1 MNLGFPLLL
10 YYVGLSILILIL
22 TKFIFTRYLQFAR
35 NFNLVN
41 QSNERSAHKGKVFT
55 GGGIV
60 LATVLL
66 VAVVVL
72 DSLDFVEFT
81 QISPLIG
88 TSILIASVGFYDD
101 FNEINAFQKYI
112 ILTFLVLMTVY
123 SSFLNENF
131 DGIITNLNGFL
142 GFYEIGFIP
151 GFLFT
156 AFVYLSIMNSINLMD
171 GIDGYLSVFSIS
183 FFISMLFS
191 NSLNGFYTHNTMAI
205 VFLASFIMYLK
216 FNFSKQKKLFIGDAG
231 SLFIG
236 FWMSYFL
243 ITYITTSS
251 DSDLATVFSIKLENF
266 PILAISMINIPVLDT
281 LRVMFVRVLNKKSPF
296 SADRNHLHHIILDK
310 GISHL
315 NAGLLLSFLNWFN
328 CIIIFLLE
336 QRFDSKALTLIYIF
350 LSLFWFG
357 FFEYIKKNN

>member
-1 MNLGFPLLL
+1 MNLGFPLYL
-10 YYVGLSILILIL
+10 YYIILFILIIIL
-22 TKFIFTRYLQFAR
+22 SKFIFSRYLRFAH
-35 NFNLVN
+35 NFNLTNTPN
-41 QSNERSAHKGKVFT
+41 QRSVHYGKVFT

-60 LATVLL
+60 IATVLL

-81 QISPLIG
+81 QISALIG
-88 TSILIASVGFYDD
+88 TSILIAAVGFYDD

-123 SSFLNENF
+123 SSFLTEDF

-156 AFVYLSIMNSINLMD
+156 TFVYLSIMNSINLMD
-171 GIDGYLSVFSIS
+171 GIDGYMSIFSIF
-183 FFISMLFS
+183 FFISFLFT
-191 NSLNGFYTHNTMAI
+191 NSINGFYTLNTMAI
-205 VFLASFIMYLK
+205 VFLASFIIYLK
-216 FNFSKQKKLFIGDAG
+216 FNFAKQNKLFTGDAG

-236 FWMSYFL
+236 FWIAFFL

-251 DSDLATVFSIKLENF
+251 NSDLVNVFSIKLENF
-266 PILAISMINIPVLDT
+266 PVLAISMINIPVLDT
-281 LRVMFVRVLNKKSPF
+281 LRVMLVRTLNKKSPF
-296 SADRNHLHHIILDK
+296 SADRNHLHHIILDN

-336 QRFDSKALTLIYIF
+336 QNFNSEALTLIYII

-357 FFEYIKKNN
+357 FFEYLKRK

>member
-1 MNLGFPLLL
+1 MSLGFLSYI
-10 YYVGLSILILIL
+10 YYLGLFFLIIILSR
-22 TKFIFTRYLQFAR
+22 FVFTRYLQFAQ

-41 QSNERSAHKGKVFT
+41 TPNERSAHKGKVFT
-55 GGGIV
+55 GGGMVI
-60 LATVLL
+60 ATVLL

-88 TSILIASVGFYDD
+88 TSILIAAVGFYDD

-112 ILTFLVLMTVY
+112 ILTFLILMTVY
-123 SSFLNENF
+123 SSFLSDDYE
-131 DGIITNLNGFL
+131 GIITNLNGFL
-142 GFYEIGFIP
+142 GIYEIGIVP

-156 AFVYLSIMNSINLMD
+156 TFVYLSIMNSINLMD
-171 GIDGYLSVFSIS
+171 GIDGYLSIFSIFFYIS
-183 FFISMLFS
+183 FLFN
-191 NSLNGFYTHNTMAI
+191 NSINGFYTLNTMAI
-205 VFLASFIMYLK
+205 VFLGSFIMYLR
-216 FNFSKQKKLFIGDAG
+216 FNFSKNKKLFIGDAG

-236 FWMSYFL
+236 FWIAYFL

-251 DSDLATVFSIKLENF
+251 SSDLATVFSIKLENF
-266 PILAISMINIPVLDT
+266 PVLAISMINIPVLDT
-281 LRVMFVRVLNKKSPF
+281 LRVMLVRILNKKSPF

-336 QRFDSKALTLIYIF
+336 QRFESKALTIIYIL
-350 LSLFWFG
+350 LSLFWFV
-357 FFEYIKKNN
+357 FFEYLKRR

>member
-1 MNLGFPLLL
+1 MNLGFPVFL
-10 YYVGLSILILIL
+10 YYVGLFVLVLIL

-41 QSNERSAHKGKVFT
+41 TPNQRSVHHGKVFT
-55 GGGIV
+55 GGGMV
-60 LATVLL
+60 VATVLL

-72 DSLDFVEFT
+72 DSLEFVEFT

-88 TSILIASVGFYDD
+88 TSILIAALGFYDD

-123 SSFLNENF
+123 SSFLS
-131 DGIITNLNGFL
+131 DDYGMIITNLNGFL
-142 GFYEIGFIP
+142 GFHEIGIIP

-156 AFVYLSIMNSINLMD
+156 TFVYLSIMNSINLMD
-171 GIDGYLSVFSIS
+171 GIDGYLAIFTIF
-183 FFISMLFS
+183 FFISFLFN
-191 NSLNGFYTHNTMAI
+191 NSINSFYTLNTMSI
-205 VFLASFIMYLK
+205 VFISSSAIYLRY
-216 FNFSKQKKLFIGDAG
+216 NFSKRKKLFMGDAG

-236 FWMSYFL
+236 FWIAYFL
-243 ITYITTSS
+243 ITYLTTSS
-251 DSDLATVFSIKLENF
+251 SSDLATVFSIKLENF
-266 PILAISMINIPVLDT
+266 PVLAISMINIPVLDT
-281 LRVMFVRVLNKKSPF
+281 LRVMLVRILKKKSPF

-336 QRFDSKALTLIYIF
+336 QSFNSKVLTLIYIL

-357 FFEYIKKNN
+357 FFEYFKRR

>member
-1 MNLGFPLLL
+1 MNLGFPVFL
-10 YYVGLSILILIL
+10 YYVGLFVLVLIL
-22 TKFIFTRYLQFAR
+22 TKFIFIRYLQFAR

-41 QSNERSAHKGKVFT
+41 TPNQRSVHHGKVFT
-55 GGGIV
+55 GGGMV
-60 LATVLL
+60 VATVLL

-72 DSLDFVEFT
+72 DSLEFVEFT

-88 TSILIASVGFYDD
+88 TSILIAALGFYDD

-123 SSFLNENF
+123 SSFLS
-131 DGIITNLNGFL
+131 DDYGMIITNLNGFL
-142 GFYEIGFIP
+142 GFHEIGIIP

-156 AFVYLSIMNSINLMD
+156 TFVYLSIMNSINLMD
-171 GIDGYLSVFSIS
+171 GIDGYLAIFTIF
-183 FFISMLFS
+183 FFISFLFN
-191 NSLNGFYTHNTMAI
+191 NSINSFYTLNTMSI
-205 VFLASFIMYLK
+205 VFISSSAIYLRY
-216 FNFSKQKKLFIGDAG
+216 NFSKRKKLFMGDAG

-236 FWMSYFL
+236 FWIAYFL
-243 ITYITTSS
+243 ITYLTTSS
-251 DSDLATVFSIKLENF
+251 SSDLATVFSIKLENF
-266 PILAISMINIPVLDT
+266 PVLAISMINIPVLDT
-281 LRVMFVRVLNKKSPF
+281 LRVMLVRILKKKSPF

-336 QRFDSKALTLIYIF
+336 QSFNSKSLTVVYIL

-357 FFEYIKKNN
+357 FFEYLKRR

>member
-1 MNLGFPLLL
+1 MNSEFLFPLYYLGLL
-10 YYVGLSILILIL
+10 IITVLLSR
-22 TKFIFTRYLQFAR
+22 FIFTKYIQFAS
-35 NFNLVN
+35 NFNLTNTPN
-41 QSNERSAHKGKVFT
+41 QRSVHAGKVFT

-60 LATVLL
+60 IATVLL

-81 QISPLIG
+81 QISALIG
-88 TSILIASVGFYDD
+88 TSILIAALGFYDD

-123 SSFLNENF
+123 SSFLS
-131 DGIITNLNGFL
+131 DDYGMIITNLEGFL
-142 GFYEIGFIP
+142 GFHEIGIVP

-156 AFVYLSIMNSINLMD
+156 TFVYLSIMNSINLMD
-171 GIDGYLSVFSIS
+171 GIDGYLAIFSIF
-183 FFISMLFS
+183 FFISFLFT
-191 NSLNGFYTHNTMAI
+191 NSINGFYTLNTMSI
-205 VFLASFIMYLK
+205 VFLASFIMYLRY
-216 FNFSKQKKLFIGDAG
+216 NFSKQKKLFIGDAG
-231 SLFIG
+231 SLFTG
-236 FWMSYFL
+236 FWIAYFL
-243 ITYITTSS
+243 ITYITTSTTS
-251 DSDLATVFSIKLENF
+251 NLSTVFSIKLENF
-266 PILAISMINIPVLDT
+266 PVLAISMINIPVLDT
-281 LRVMFVRVLNKKSPF
+281 LRVMFVRILNKKSPF

-336 QRFDSKALTLIYIF
+336 QSFNSKYLTIIYIS

-357 FFEYIKKNN
+357 FFEYLKRR

>member
-1 MNLGFPLLL
+1 MSLGFPSYL
-10 YYVGLSILILIL
+10 YYTGLFFLVLILS
-22 TKFIFTRYLQFAR
+22 KFIFARYLQFAR
-35 NFNLVN
+35 NFNLIN
-41 QSNERSAHKGKVFT
+41 ESNERSAHKGKVFT
-55 GGGIV
+55 GGGMV
-60 LATVLL
+60 VATVLL

-81 QISPLIG
+81 QISSLIG
-88 TSILIASVGFYDD
+88 TSVLIAAVGFYDD

-123 SSFLNENF
+123 SSFLTEDF
-131 DGIITNLNGFL
+131 EGIITNLNGFL
-142 GFYEIGFIP
+142 GIYDIGIIP

-156 AFVYLSIMNSINLMD
+156 TFVYLSIMNSINLMD
-171 GIDGYLSVFSIS
+171 GIDGYLSIFSIF
-183 FFISMLFS
+183 FFISFLFN
-191 NSLNGFYTHNTMAI
+191 NSVNGFYTLNTMSV
-205 VFLASFIMYLK
+205 VFLASFIMFLK
-216 FNFSKQKKLFIGDAG
+216 FNFSKQKKLFTGDAG

-236 FWMSYFL
+236 FWIAYFL

-251 DSDLATVFSIKLENF
+251 SSDLATVFSIKPENF
-266 PILAISMINIPVLDT
+266 PVLAISMINIPVLDT
-281 LRVMFVRVLNKKSPF
+281 LRVMFVRTLKKKSPF

-336 QRFDSKALTLIYIF
+336 QRLSSYSLTITFILI
-350 LSLFWFG
+350 SLFWFG
-357 FFEYIKKNN
+357 FFEYLKRK

>member
-1 MNLGFPLLL
+1 MNLGFPVFL
-10 YYVGLSILILIL
+10 YYVGLFILVLIL

-41 QSNERSAHKGKVFT
+41 ESNERSAHRGKVFT
-55 GGGIV
+55 GGGMV
-60 LATVLL
+60 VATVLL

-88 TSILIASVGFYDD
+88 TSILIAALGFYDD

-123 SSFLNENF
+123 SSFLS
-131 DGIITNLNGFL
+131 DDYGTIITNLNGFL
-142 GFYEIGFIP
+142 GFHEIGIVP

-156 AFVYLSIMNSINLMD
+156 TFVYLSIMNSINLID
-171 GIDGYLSVFSIS
+171 GIDGYLAIFTIF
-183 FFISMLFS
+183 FFISFLFN
-191 NSLNGFYTHNTMAI
+191 NSINSFYTLNTMSIIFISSSAI
-205 VFLASFIMYLK
+205 YLRY
-216 FNFSKQKKLFIGDAG
+216 NFSKRKKLFMGDAG

-236 FWMSYFL
+236 FWIAYFL
-243 ITYITTSS
+243 IIYLTTSS
-251 DSDLATVFSIKLENF
+251 TSDLATVFSIKIENF
-266 PILAISMINIPVLDT
+266 PVLAISMINIPVLDT
-281 LRVMFVRVLNKKSPF
+281 LRVMLVRVLKKKSPF

-336 QRFDSKALTLIYIF
+336 QSFNSKALTLVYIL

-357 FFEYIKKNN
+357 FFEYLKRK

>member
-1 MNLGFPLLL
+1 MSLGFPLYL
-10 YYVGLSILILIL
+10 YYISLFILVIILS
-22 TKFIFTRYLQFAR
+22 KFIFSRYLRFAL
-35 NFNLVN
+35 NFNLINTPN
-41 QSNERSAHKGKVFT
+41 QRSVHTNKVFT

-60 LATVLL
+60 IATVLL

-72 DSLDFVEFT
+72 DSLDFVKFT

-88 TSILIASVGFYDD
+88 TSILIAAIGFYDD

-123 SSFLNENF
+123 SSFLSE
-131 DGIITNLNGFL
+131 DYEGIIINLNGFL
-142 GFYEIGFIP
+142 GFNEIGILP

-156 AFVYLSIMNSINLMD
+156 TFVYLSIMNSINLMD
-171 GIDGYLSVFSIS
+171 GIDGYLAIFSIFFFTS
-183 FFISMLFS
+183 FLFN
-191 NSLNGFYTHNTMAI
+191 NSINGFYTLNTMAI
-205 VFLASFIMYLK
+205 VFLGSFIMYLK
-216 FNFSKQKKLFIGDAG
+216 YNFSKRKKLFIGDAG

-236 FWMSYFL
+236 FWIAYFL

-251 DSDLATVFSIKLENF
+251 SSNLATVFSIKLENF
-266 PILAISMINIPVLDT
+266 PVLAISMINIPVLDT
-281 LRVMFVRVLNKKSPF
+281 LRVMFVRIFNKKSPF

-336 QRFDSKALTLIYIF
+336 QSFNSKYLTLIYIL

-357 FFEYIKKNN
+357 FFEYLKRR